1 MSSQVKI
8 HAHFEVMY
16 HHKLVSVDIPI
27 LLTITGYL
35 KALLATLNIF
45 RQISL
50 LFKFILELTGYP
62 WCLAAITM
70 ARNLLHLWERLSN

>member
-1 MSSQVKI
+1 MHKQENKTILNCMSSQVKI

-35 KALLATLNIF
+35 TALLATGY
-45 RQISL
+45 
-50 LFKFILELTGYP
+50 LFTTDFIVV
-62 WCLAAITM
+62 
-70 ARNLLHLWERLSN
+70 